1 MASYLKNA
9 YGYILSFRSPPPPP
23 DINITITTSSG
34 VLHKYGAEE
43 DEPFTLTLEATL
55 PEGSTNKPLTVFT
68 SNTLLDGGGR
78 ELLRGLQVINT
89 ETGISTKLDEWM
101 ITACP
106 RLAPHET
113 PITNEYE
120 RKFITL
126 MPGVPCRITNVVQ
139 RMSPLL
145 LPSTSPLRTQ
155 AVIDRERDRFRSLSP
170 KQWVEKLKDEMPPG
184 SAEMVES
191 ELDWEFED
199 ECEDKEEEILETARF
214 DGLFAHT
221 RYLEVG
227 ATYRVEL
234 RDTMHEITW
243 YGYGTKEEIL
253 GSGDDGDASG
263 RRKRPERIGDHKCL
277 RPIALVLRNSAT
289 FTVVE

>member
-9 YGYILSFRSPPPPP
+9 YDYILSFRPPPPP
-23 DINITITTSSG
+23 PEINITITTSSG
-34 VLHKYGAEE
+34 VLHKYSAAE
-43 DEPFTLTLEATL
+43 DEPFALTLEATL
-55 PEGSTNKPLTVFT
+55 PEGSTNKPLTVFI
-68 SNTLLDGGGR
+68 SDTLLNGGGR

-89 ETGISTKLDEWM
+89 ATGISTNLDEWI

-113 PITNEYE
+113 PITHEYE

-126 MPGVPCRITNVVQ
+126 KPGVPCRITNVVQ

-155 AVIDRERDRFRSLSP
+155 AVIDRERDRFRPLDP
-170 KQWVEKLKDEMPPG
+170 KQWVEELKDEMPSG
-184 SAEMVES
+184 SAEIEES
-191 ELDWEFED
+191 ESDFWSL
-199 ECEDKEEEILETARF
+199 KTN
-214 DGLFAHT
+214 
-221 RYLEVG
+221 VG

-234 RDTMHEITW
+234 RDTMHELLW
-243 YGYGTKEEIL
+243 YRYGTKEEIL
-253 GSGDDGDASG
+253 GSRDDGDASG
-263 RRKRPERIGDHKCL
+263 RRKRPERIGDQKGL
-277 RPIALVLRNSAT
+277 RAIALVLRNTAI

>member
-9 YGYILSFRSPPPPP
+9 YGYILSFRSPPSPPE
-23 DINITITTSSG
+23 INITITTSSG
-34 VLHKYGAEE
+34 VLHKYSAEE
-43 DEPFTLTLEATL
+43 DEPFTLTLGSTL
-55 PEGSTNKPLTVFT
+55 PEDSSNKPLTVFT
-68 SNTLLDGGGR
+68 SDTFLNGGGR

-89 ETGISTKLDEWM
+89 RTSISNKLDKWM

-126 MPGVPCRITNVVQ
+126 KPGVPCQITNVVQ

-145 LPSTSPLRTQ
+145 LPSTSLLRTQ

-170 KQWVEKLKDEMPPG
+170 KQRVEKLKDEMPSG

-191 ELDWEFED
+191 ELDWEFGD
-199 ECEDKEEEILETARF
+199 EYISRLEQRI
-214 DGLFAHT
+214 G
-221 RYLEVG
+221 
-227 ATYRVEL
+227 VEL

-243 YGYGTKEEIL
+243 YRYGTKEEIL
-253 GSGDDGDASG
+253 GSRDDGDASG
-263 RRKRPERIGDHKCL
+263 RRKRPQRIGDYKSL
-277 RPIALVLRNSAT
+277 RPIALVLRNTAT

>member
-1 MASYLKNA
+1 MASYLKSA
-9 YGYILSFRSPPPPP
+9 YDYILSFRSPPPPP
-23 DINITITTSSG
+23 EINITITTSSG
-34 VLHKYGAEE
+34 VLHKYGIEE
-43 DEPFTLTLEATL
+43 DEPFTLILEATL

-68 SNTLLDGGGR
+68 SNTLLNSGGR
-78 ELLRGLQVINT
+78 DLLRGLQVINT
-89 ETGISTKLDEWM
+89 ETGISNKLDEWM
-101 ITACP
+101 ITVRP

-113 PITNEYE
+113 PIINEYE
-120 RKFITL
+120 RKFTTL

-139 RMSPLL
+139 
-145 LPSTSPLRTQ
+145 Q
-155 AVIDRERDRFRSLSP
+155 
-170 KQWVEKLKDEMPPG
+170 
-184 SAEMVES
+184 MVES

-227 ATYRVEL
+227 STYRVEL

-243 YGYGTKEEIL
+243 YRYGTKEEIL
-253 GSGDDGDASG
+253 GSRDDGDASG
-263 RRKRPERIGDHKCL
+263 RRKRPERIGDHKSL
-277 RPIALVLRNSAT
+277 RPIALVLRNTAT